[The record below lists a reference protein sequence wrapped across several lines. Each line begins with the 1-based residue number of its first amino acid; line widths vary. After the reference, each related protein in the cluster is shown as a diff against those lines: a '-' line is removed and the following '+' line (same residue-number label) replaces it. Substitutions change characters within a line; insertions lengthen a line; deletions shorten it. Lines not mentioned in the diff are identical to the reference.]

1 MRLPGF
7 NAEASIGR
15 TAEMY
20 HRHTPLLKPVVHP
33 SRAEII
39 ASLDN
44 STSGSCGSCAELKW
58 PNGTGTGVCR
68 QDCCDVLGRCELK
81 SCACSGSSG
90 SSTSVFQNRASV
102 FRSFALRR

>member
-15 TAEMY
+15 TAGMY
-20 HRHTPLLKPVVHP
+20 QRHTPLLKTGVHP
-33 SRAEII
+33 GHGEII

-44 STSGSCGSCAELKW
+44 STSGSCGSCTELKW

-68 QDCCDVLGRCELK
+68 QDCCDVLGRCEFR
-81 SCACSGSSG
+81 SCPCTGSAG
-90 SSTSVFQNRASV
+90 SSTSIFKNRASV